1 MGIVAN
7 NDEVVEYSTVGL
19 DPVDTAKVESYA
31 IEVMEIIDYEDEE
44 TIENNLWAI
53 NDELTNDERIELA
66 SILKT
71 SRPEGTR
78 KSYVSIYNEWLRINR
93 NRKP

>member
-1 MGIVAN
+1 MNIN
-7 NDEVVEYSTVGL
+7 EYEGSSVGL
-19 DPVDTAKVESYA
+19 DPVDTAYLESVA
-31 IEVMEIIDYEDEE
+31 VKIREIIDIEDEE
-44 TIENNLWAI
+44 TIENDLWVI

-71 SRPEGTR
+71 SGPGGTTR

-93 NRKP
+93 NNKP